1 MTADSLD
8 RSCGAVEGGLFP
20 PSGEAIMKASNFFA
34 YSIPELRR
42 LSGAQLL
49 KIWAAC
55 APYSRNWLYLHCI
68 LVLACCSLIFNL
80 ALRLSDSLILILF
93 GLVVALTVPAN
104 IYFFLLFKDRRQE
117 LRQYIEQNWSEFRP

>member
-1 MTADSLD
+1 VTSNSSD
-8 RSCGAVEGGLFP
+8 RSCGAVEDGLFP
-20 PSGEAIMKASNFFA
+20 PGGETSVKASNFFA

-42 LSGAQLL
+42 LTGAQLL
-49 KIWAAC
+49 KIWGAC

-80 ALRLSDSLILILF
+80 ALRWSDSLILILF
-93 GLVVALTVPAN
+93 ALGVALTVPAN